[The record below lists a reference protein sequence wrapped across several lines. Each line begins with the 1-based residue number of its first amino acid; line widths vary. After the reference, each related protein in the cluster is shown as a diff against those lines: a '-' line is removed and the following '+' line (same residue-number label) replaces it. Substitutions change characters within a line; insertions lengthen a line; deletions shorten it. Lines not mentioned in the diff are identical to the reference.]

1 MKKPLLVIGG
11 LIGLILVAAVGW
23 YLASPLFI
31 NNTVDEAFPVN
42 IPSDEELA
50 QMTTEEKDALEAQVQ
65 AASASMPDK
74 VMNDAMPE
82 AVSNAEPVTVV
93 QGQFMDADGFHKGS
107 GTASIYQLP
116 DGNHILR
123 FDDFEVTNG
132 PDLHVLLAAHPN
144 PATSDELHENY
155 IDLGSL
161 KGNIGS
167 QNYEIPVGTD
177 ITQFK
182 SVVIYCMPFHVFFSN
197 ATLE

>member
-1 MKKPLLVIGG
+1 MNKPLLVIGG

-82 AVSNAEPVTVV
+82 AASNTEPVTVV
-93 QGQFMDADGFHKGS
+93 QGQFMDADGFHQGS

>member
-11 LIGLILVAAVGW
+11 LIGLMLVVAAGW
-23 YLASPLFI
+23 YLAGPLFI
-31 NNTVDEAFPVN
+31 DNTVDEAFPVN
-42 IPSDEELA
+42 IPSNEELA
-50 QMTTEEKDALEAQVQ
+50 QMTEEERDTLEAQVQ
-65 AASASMPDK
+65 EASASMPDK

-82 AVSNAEPVTVV
+82 AVSNAEPMAVV

-107 GTASIYQLP
+107 GSAAIFQLP
-116 DGNHILR
+116 DGNYILR
-123 FDDFEVTNG
+123 FDNFEVTNG

-144 PATSDELHENY
+144 PTTSDELHENY

-167 QNYEIPVGTD
+167 QNYEIPAGTD
-177 ITQFK
+177 ISQFK